1 MAILGREKFSI
12 RHSRHITIPVR
23 VTIFPYEWL
32 SSCGKKKILHSRL
45 RRSWRIFFSPRLL
58 SHSWGKIVTCTG
70 IVMCLSWLI
79 ENFKFLYSRLRR
91 SYRNFPVPKLPNDII
106 GSIPNTYWRTCLWK
120 KYILVYS
127 YRQKQ
132 GKKKNEFP
140 YCPFECGRFPFFFFC
155 FFL

>member
-91 SYRNFPVPKLPNDII
+91 SYRNFPVPKLPNDAI
-106 GSIPNTYWRTCLWK
+106 GS
-120 KYILVYS
+120 
-127 YRQKQ
+127 
-132 GKKKNEFP
+132 
-140 YCPFECGRFPFFFFC
+140 FPFRKWKLSMFTRGWKIPYPCQKTTENSFPSFFKSRKILFRR
-155 FFL
+155 FLNFLIF

>member
-91 SYRNFPVPKLPNDII
+91 SYRNFPVPKSPNDII
-106 GSIPNTYWRTCLWK
+106 GSFPIRNWLIFYFLLFPSFLSVWFSLVNCHSTCK
-120 KYILVYS
+120 CKYSCQNIHTW
-127 YRQKQ
+127 
-132 GKKKNEFP
+132 
-140 YCPFECGRFPFFFFC
+140 
-155 FFL
+155 